1 MEEFWSLFPILM
13 VVAIEVVLSRWIKER
28 KQHKAEQRSSQKT
41 MNPAVGRVLRQNDPA
56 LDTTPDGPVPFG
68 YQTSWAAVKCGSP
81 DEVINALQLSGK
93 RVNWAAGLAAA
104 EQGRGLVV
112 SPCWALY
119 RNGRKLRE
127 FSYEDGDVTIDDGPL
142 TTEEQTLGF
151 DAFPRKYERRESTE
165 QNELRF
171 PDEEDVLNIAPAWG
185 IDPRF
190 EKKTYPPSV
199 GWLCT

>member
-81 DEVINALQLSGK
+81 DEVINALPGSGST
-93 RVNWAAGLAAA
+93 GLPASRRRS
-104 EQGRGLVV
+104 RGGG
-112 SPCWALY
+112 CLY
-119 RNGRKLRE
+119 LR
-127 FSYEDGDVTIDDGPL
+127 
-142 TTEEQTLGF
+142 
-151 DAFPRKYERRESTE
+151 
-165 QNELRF
+165 
-171 PDEEDVLNIAPAWG
+171 AWTA
-185 IDPRF
+185 
-190 EKKTYPPSV
+190 TY
-199 GWLCT
+199 